1 MMANS
6 TLSLVK
12 ILAVPGMHV
21 IMNLVYGPSR
31 HKSFVVQ
38 RLEHLMGVQKVI
50 GSIPLGDSDFFF
62 VPYSWPVDPIISQ
75 VCYVFCYSV
84 QVWQL
89 SVLHHFLSSLN
100 TKHAH
105 NIMPSSCHWVQSCK
119 LLLFVVLERWSGI
132 PFQVVEA
139 VLLIAVTLL
148 LVVQMPQPI
157 NLLYWDLHWT
167 GYPSHHLRCHFLHH
181 QMHRGSWILRLIM
194 PLVKIKFS

>member
-1 MMANS
+1 MLI
-6 TLSLVK
+6 T
-12 ILAVPGMHV
+12 
-21 IMNLVYGPSR
+21 
-31 HKSFVVQ
+31 SF
-38 RLEHLMGVQKVI
+38 LK
-50 GSIPLGDSDFFF
+50 F
-62 VPYSWPVDPIISQ
+62 VLFSN
-75 VCYVFCYSV
+75 SV

-148 LVVQMPQPI
+148 LVVQMPQAI
-157 NLLYWDLHWT
+157 NLLYWDLRWT
-167 GYPSHHLRCHFLHH
+167 GYPSHHLRCRFLHQ
-181 QMHRGSWILRLIM
+181 QMHRDSWILRLFM
-194 PLVKIKFS
+194 SLVKIKFRLNFFNLVDSQFPLSPSPNSWIIRDRRINLN